1 VSSSTFGPGS
11 GTVRPLLFERLAG
24 AGPGSDTGRPS
35 SPAETRAQVEA
46 SVARE
51 VGALLNTRIDRETD
65 AIDPADRTVLDY
77 GIPDYSG
84 MSSLSGTDRQAIAR
98 FAERAIRA
106 FEPRLANPKVVVVE
120 ENVGS
125 RSLDFRITGTLSV
138 NKVAAMH
145 AFTLSMSPDANAHG
159 E

>member
-1 VSSSTFGPGS
+1 M
-11 GTVRPLLFERLAG
+11 RPLLFERLAG
-24 AGPGSDTGRPS
+24 AGPGSDSGRPL

-51 VGALLNTRIDRETD
+51 VGALLNTRIDRE
-65 AIDPADRTVLDY
+65 IDLIEPAERTVLDY

-84 MSSLSGTDRQAIAR
+84 MSSASGTDRQTIAR

-106 FEPRLANPKVVVVE
+106 FEPRLANPKVTVVE

-125 RSLDFRITGTLSV
+125 RTLEFRIVGVLSV
-138 NKVAAMH
+138 NKVAAMQ
-145 AFTLSMSPDANAHG
+145 AFTLSMSPDANANG
-159 E
+159 G

>member
-1 VSSSTFGPGS
+1 
-11 GTVRPLLFERLAG
+11 VRPLLFERLAG

-51 VGALLNTRIDRETD
+51 VGALLNTRIDRDVD
-65 AIDPADRTVLDY
+65 AIEPAERTVLDY

-106 FEPRLANPKVVVVE
+106 FEPRLANPKVTVVE
-120 ENVGS
+120 ENIGS
-125 RSLDFRITGTLSV
+125 RTLEFRIVGVLSV

-145 AFTLSMSPDANAHG
+145 AFTLSTSPDAIANG

>member
-1 VSSSTFGPGS
+1 
-11 GTVRPLLFERLAG
+11 VRPLLFERLAG
-24 AGPGSDTGRPS
+24 AGPGSDSGRPS

-51 VGALLNTRIDRETD
+51 VGALLNTRIDLV
-65 AIDPADRTVLDY
+65 DPAERTVLDY

-84 MSSLSGTDRQAIAR
+84 MSSASGTDRQTIAR

-106 FEPRLANPKVVVVE
+106 FEPRLANPKVTVVE

-125 RSLDFRITGTLSV
+125 RTLEFRIVGVLSV
-138 NKVAAMH
+138 NKVAAMQS
-145 AFTLSMSPDANAHG
+145 FTLSMSPDANANG
-159 E
+159 G